1 MATSADNSCN
11 GDRNRGTIRDYERFI
26 DWHRSVLLRYLDGT
40 APASA
45 EDADALG
52 YVESVLAE
60 WHGLFD
66 ETELPSPGPEE
77 RTFWFAL
84 YQLEELAELP
94 APHVEPY
101 ERLLRDELVEARELL
116 RQRRPPPSEHGFM
129 ATRPDGT

>member
-1 MATSADNSCN
+1 MTRSAENSCN
-11 GDRNRGTIRDYERFI
+11 GGRKRGTTRDHQRFI
-26 DWHRSVLLRYLDGT
+26 DWHRSVLLRYLDST

-45 EDADALG
+45 EEVDALG

-66 ETELPSPGPEE
+66 ETELPHPGPEE

-94 APHVEPY
+94 APHIEPY
-101 ERLLRDELVEARELL
+101 EKLLMDDLVEARELL
-116 RQRRPPPSEHGFM
+116 RQRLPPPLEHRFL
-129 ATRPDGT
+129 AARPDGT